1 MQRQQF
7 IPRNLEQI
15 RRHAIE
21 QRKLREEKEKNNAN
35 IKRKSSAPNN
45 DLDAIR
51 QIMNSKTTD
60 EIQSKY
66 FDVDRQ
72 KKHMIKMLNDYQIY
86 NESYIYDIFKF
97 IEYITSKV
105 DAVVIRD
112 FSDFLE
118 TFAKTV
124 KDANK

>member
-1 MQRQQF
+1 MQRQQL

-15 RRHAIE
+15 RAEAIR
-21 QRKLREEKEKNNAN
+21 QRKLREEKEKSSAE

-51 QIMNSKTTD
+51 QIMNSKTTQ
-60 EIQSKY
+60 EIQDKF

-72 KKHMIKMLNDYQIY
+72 KKHMIKMLNDYKIY
-86 NESYIYDIFKF
+86 NENYIYEIFKF

-124 KDANK
+124 KDNNK

>member
-72 KKHMIKMLNDYQIY
+72 KKHMIKMLHDCRIY
-86 NESYIYDIFKF
+86 NETYIYEIFKF
-97 IEYITSKV
+97 IQVYALRGVFYIYFIISKCC
-105 DAVVIRD
+105 IYICL
-112 FSDFLE
+112 FS
-118 TFAKTV
+118 
-124 KDANK
+124 

>member
-72 KKHMIKMLNDYQIY
+72 KKHMIKMLHDYRIY
-86 NESYIYDIFKF
+86 NETYIYEIFKF
-97 IEYITSKV
+97 IEYITAKV

-124 KDANK
+124 KDNNK